1 MRRFELLLILVNL
14 LSLLLLDFK
23 KQSKA
28 IWLGA
33 VGLNIIMF
41 IIHGIFEGVRYQ
53 MAFSYIF
60 VILLPFML

>member
-1 MRRFELLLILVNL
+1 MQTFELLLILVNL
-14 LSLLLLDFK
+14 LSLLLLGFK

-41 IIHGIFEGVRYQ
+41 IIHGIFEGVRYKWP
-53 MAFSYIF
+53 FHIF
-60 VILLPFML
+60 LLFCLPFML